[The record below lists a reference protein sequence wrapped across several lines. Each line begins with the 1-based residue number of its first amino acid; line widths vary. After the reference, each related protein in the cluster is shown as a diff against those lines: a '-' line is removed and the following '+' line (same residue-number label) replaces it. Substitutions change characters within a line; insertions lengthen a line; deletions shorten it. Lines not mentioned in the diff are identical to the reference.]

1 MTMCVCFFLL
11 RESVCPDPEKR
22 RNLSGVSHSRYFFAE
37 RWYTLL
43 MLLLLLFD
51 ITKESEG
58 GEGRRNREG
67 RVCRKDNCLK
77 KREKS
82 QVLMALEDQALAL
95 LALSFA
101 ILGTLLALLN
111 LSHQNRV
118 DLVDIV
124 PGLGR
129 CLVVRAV
136 PLGGP
141 CCSLLMVYFTELGQ
155 ICLVPD
161 KNEWDL

>member
-1 MTMCVCFFLL
+1 M
-11 RESVCPDPEKR
+11 
-22 RNLSGVSHSRYFFAE
+22 
-37 RWYTLL
+37 
-43 MLLLLLFD
+43 
-51 ITKESEG
+51 
-58 GEGRRNREG
+58 
-67 RVCRKDNCLK
+67 CRKEKCLK
-77 KREKS
+77 KEKKS
-82 QVLMALEDQALAL
+82 QEVLALEDQALAL

-101 ILGTLLALLN
+101 ILGTFLALLN

-118 DLVDIV
+118 DLVDIM

-141 CCSLLMVYFTELGQ
+141 CCSLLTVYFTELGQ
-155 ICLVPD
+155 ICLVAD